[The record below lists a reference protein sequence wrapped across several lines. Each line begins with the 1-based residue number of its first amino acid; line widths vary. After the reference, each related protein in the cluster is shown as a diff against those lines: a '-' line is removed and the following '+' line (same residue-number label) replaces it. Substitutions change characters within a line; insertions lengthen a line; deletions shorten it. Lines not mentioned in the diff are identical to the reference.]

1 MTVVPAATAEAV
13 RLIEAHFAA
22 LEVGARVALER
33 TYTEADV
40 AEYVERT
47 GIEYPGQHVA
57 DDGAHLL
64 PPGMLLVG
72 PARTFGIL
80 EGPPLARG
88 GLFTAAT
95 RRYRRPV
102 RLGESVRYEAALT
115 DKFERG
121 GYFYILVAWH
131 AFDAEG
137 HEVGSGVEEHTVG
150 SARKPRAS

>member
-1 MTVVPAATAEAV
+1 MTTVPPAIAEAV
-13 RLIEAHFAA
+13 RLIEAHFAS
-22 LEVGARVALER
+22 LEVGMRVALER
-33 TYTEADV
+33 TYTEAEV
-40 AEYVERT
+40 AEYVART
-47 GIEYPGQHVA
+47 GIEYPGQHVSE
-57 DDGAHLL
+57 DGEHLL

-80 EGPPLARG
+80 DGPPLARG

-102 RLGESVRYEAALT
+102 RLGERVSYEAALA

-121 GYFYILVAWH
+121 GYYYILMEWR

-137 HEVGSGVEEHTVG
+137 REIGSGVEEHTLG